1 VKICD
6 FGSACF
12 VDECDPPTPYL
23 VSRFYRAPEIILGLS
38 YGIYILLLLLLLF
51 LLVFSLFCYF
61 LGPPIDMWS
70 LGCCLFELYTGK
82 VAFPGRNNNEMLR
95 LFQELK
101 GSFPMKMIRKSPFR
115 HQYFDTSGNFLQASL
130 QCQKKRHK
138 MFVNNS
144 HLGRMGCRFSM

>member
-1 VKICD
+1 MKICD

-38 YGIYILLLLLLLF
+38 Y
-51 LLVFSLFCYF
+51 
-61 LGPPIDMWS
+61 GPPIDMWS

-138 MFVNNS
+138 KFVNNS